1 MCLKKKPNLNSITNQ
16 WVLFSCYINLEMF
29 SVERRTTDYFGYSIQ
44 KKNTRITQRQI

>member
-1 MCLKKKPNLNSITNQ
+1 MCFKKPNLNSITNQ

-44 KKNTRITQRQI
+44 KNTRITQRQI